1 MKSTKEWISIA
12 DMMTGLMIVFLF
24 ISVLYMSQIQ
34 KKHEQVQKI
43 TREYINYK
51 EKIYEELIRVFQK
64 DLKKWKAEITKES
77 LVIRFLSPRVM
88 FNPMK
93 SVIKPEFE
101 KILSNFCPRYFKV
114 LYNFKEFIE
123 EIRIEGHTSKE
134 WIGVSYKEAYFKNM
148 ELSQN
153 RTRSVLQYCTT
164 IKQSEKRINNWAKR
178 KLTANG
184 LSSSRPICKDN
195 TPKCRSKNRRVEFRI
210 QINESNILSD
220 IVKALKNSVFKAEIK
235 NINGKKQK

>member
-1 MKSTKEWISIA
+1 MKSTKEWISIS

-43 TREYINYK
+43 TKEYINYK
-51 EKIYEELIRVFQK
+51 EEIYKKLIKEFEQ
-64 DLKKWKAEITKES
+64 DLKKWKAEIIKKS
-77 LVIRFLSPRVM
+77 LVIRFLSPNVM
-88 FNPMK
+88 FDPMK
-93 SVIKPEFE
+93 SVIKPEFK

-164 IKQSEKRINNWAKR
+164 IKKLKKRINNWATR

-184 LSSSRPICKDN
+184 LSSSRPICKDD
-195 TPKCRSKNRRVEFRI
+195 TLKCRSKNRRVEFRI
-210 QINESNILSD
+210 QINESNILDD
-220 IVKALKNSVFKAEIK
+220 IVKELKNSVFKIRNK
-235 NINGKKQK
+235 NVKGTK